1 MLDEVSNRFAI
12 AMYKGFRQ
20 SMEELVTTL
29 RHLTIYRHEKLSSV
43 CLVDFFDEAAA
54 HDAGGNES
62 GAVVVHLFEQL
73 LATIVD
79 EANTCQ
85 IN

>member
-1 MLDEVSNRFAI
+1 M
-12 AMYKGFRQ
+12 
-20 SMEELVTTL
+20 TTGG
-29 RHLTIYRHEKLSSV
+29 HVTIYRQQKLSSQKAQIDRYKNSF
-43 CLVDFFDEAAA
+43 CDLCAFLWLVLIDFFDEAAA
-54 HDAGGNES
+54 HEARGDERGS
-62 GAVVVHLFEQL
+62 VVMHLFQQL